1 MLAAEVGVEAI
12 KQAPE
17 INGNMAKQKLD
28 SGSHLMTDEQ
38 RRRAEELV
46 RAGAE
51 ARERRLE
58 KEREAR
64 LKKYDEREGG

>member
-1 MLAAEVGVEAI
+1 
-12 KQAPE
+12 
-17 INGNMAKQKLD
+17 
-28 SGSHLMTDEQ
+28 LMTDEQ